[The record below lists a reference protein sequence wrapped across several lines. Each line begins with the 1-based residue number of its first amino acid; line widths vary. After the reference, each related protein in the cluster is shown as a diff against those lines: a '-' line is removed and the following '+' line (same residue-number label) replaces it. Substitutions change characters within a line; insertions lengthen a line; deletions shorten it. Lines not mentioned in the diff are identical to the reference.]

1 MNCEALFQ
9 PFKIRSLSLKNR
21 VIMGSMH
28 VGLEGLENGLEK
40 LTAFYE
46 KRAAHDVGLI
56 VTGGAAVNAV
66 GSGGPDF
73 MSIYDDDDIER
84 WAHLTQAIHKV
95 GGAIALQLFHAGR
108 YAYKDVIGQ
117 SPVAPSPLK
126 SPINPDTPE
135 ELTHEDI
142 EKTINDFATGAWRA
156 KKAGFDAVEIMGS
169 EGYLINQFVSP
180 VTNKRTDHW
189 GGSFK
194 NRLAFPT
201 KIVTAV
207 RDMVGEHYPIF
218 FRMSGLD
225 LIDSS
230 TTEAETLQWAQAM
243 EAAGADVLNVGIG
256 WHESQ
261 IPTIS
266 MKVPRM
272 HFLPVAESIA
282 EVVSIPVVASNRIN
296 DPQDAAAIIEK
307 GKIELISMARPFL
320 ADPAL
325 LSKAKIGR
333 FSDINTCIACN
344 QACLDHVFEGKTASC
359 LVNPEAGRETEL
371 HMTPATIRKRLLIIG
386 AGPAGL
392 EAARVAAKRGH
403 HVILADDK
411 PYIGGQLNFAKLIP
425 GKQEFN
431 ETLRYYKTQLDQLN
445 VELHLNTHVDNNS
458 PLLKD
463 ADEIIVATGII
474 PRKPHIKGIDDQ
486 SVPSYRDLFEGRSLP
501 SHHVTI
507 IGGGG
512 IACDLALFLKDKGV
526 ETITLLQ
533 RSTKFARGTGK
544 TTRWA
549 TLKELKQAGVEMIG
563 GISSYDAM
571 TADSITFTIENK
583 QHTLSD
589 TMIVLAAGQL
599 PNDVF
604 SLQETSLEKP
614 FYVIGGAKNAQGLDA
629 KNAIYEGTLLG
640 RSL

>member
-1 MNCEALFQ
+1 
-9 PFKIRSLSLKNR
+9 
-21 VIMGSMH
+21 MH

-40 LTAFYE
+40 LTTFYQ
-46 KRAAHDVGLI
+46 KRASHDVGLI

-73 MSIYDDDDIER
+73 MTIYDDDDSER
-84 WAHLTQAIHKV
+84 WAYLTHAIHKV

-108 YAYKDVIGQ
+108 YAYKDTIGQ

-126 SPINPDTPE
+126 SPINPDTPRA
-135 ELTHEDI
+135 LAHEDI
-142 EKTINDFATGAWRA
+142 EQTIMDFATGALRA

-180 VTNKRTDHW
+180 VTNKRTDQW
-189 GGSFK
+189 GGSLK

-207 RDMVGEHYPIF
+207 REKVGDHYPIF

-225 LIDSS
+225 LIEGS
-230 TTEAETLQWAQAM
+230 TTEVETLQWAQAM
-243 EAAGADVLNVGIG
+243 EEAGADVLNVGIG

-261 IPTIS
+261 VPTIS

-272 HFLPVAESIA
+272 HFLPVAEKIA
-282 EVVSIPVVASNRIN
+282 EAVSIPVVASNRIN
-296 DPQDAAAIIEK
+296 DPRDAAFIIEK
-307 GKIELISMARPFL
+307 GKVQLISMARPFL
-320 ADPAL
+320 ADPTL
-325 LSKAKIGR
+325 MTKAKAGR
-333 FSDINTCIACN
+333 FTEINTCIACN
-344 QACLDHVFEGKTASC
+344 QACLDHVFEGKTATC

-371 HMTPATIRKRLLIIG
+371 QMTPASKPKRLLIIG

-392 EAARVAAKRGH
+392 ETARVAAKRGH
-403 HVILADDK
+403 HVILADEK

-445 VELHLNTHVDNNS
+445 VELHLNTHVDSSS
-458 PLLKD
+458 PLLNE
-463 ADEIIVATGII
+463 ADDIIIAAGIM
-474 PRKPHIKGIDDQ
+474 PRKPHIKGIDAH
-486 SVPSYRDLFEGRSLP
+486 SIPSYRDLFEERIVP
-501 SHHVTI
+501 NHHVTI

-512 IACDLALFLKDKGV
+512 IACDLALFLKEKGV

-533 RSTKFARGTGK
+533 RSTKFAKGTGK

-549 TLKELKQAGVEMIG
+549 TLMELKQADINMIG
-563 GISSYDAM
+563 GISSYDDI
-571 TADSITFTIENK
+571 TDDSITFTIGNK
-583 QHTLSD
+583 QRTLSH

-599 PNDVF
+599 PNDGVF
-604 SLQETSLEKP
+604 MQKSSLEKP
-614 FYVIGGAKNAQGLDA
+614 IHVIGGAKDAQGLDA
-629 KNAIYEGTLLG
+629 KSAIYEGTILA